1 MGVAGIESHPGY
13 TIAVSD
19 ECGEIA
25 TIESRGMVG
34 WVVETALP
42 SRVDDPMREQ
52 KRASGCGLERSFS
65 PLRQDVARD
74 DGNAR

>member
-1 MGVAGIESHPGY
+1 MGVAGIESYPGY

-19 ECGEIA
+19 EVGEIVA
-25 TIESRGMVG
+25 IGSHGMVG
-34 WVVETALP
+34 WAVETALP
-42 SRVDDPMREQ
+42 SRVDYPMRGQ

-65 PLRQDVARD
+65 PLRQDVARG

>member
-1 MGVAGIESHPGY
+1 
-13 TIAVSD
+13 
-19 ECGEIA
+19 
-25 TIESRGMVG
+25 MVG
-34 WVVETALP
+34 WAVETALP
-42 SRVDDPMREQ
+42 SRVDYPMRGQ